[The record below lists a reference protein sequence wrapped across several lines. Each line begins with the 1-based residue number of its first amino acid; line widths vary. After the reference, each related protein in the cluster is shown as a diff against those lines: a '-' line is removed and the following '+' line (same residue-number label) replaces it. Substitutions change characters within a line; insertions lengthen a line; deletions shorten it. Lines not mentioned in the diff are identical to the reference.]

1 MKRRTLD
8 IIFASGGAVI
18 AIAMLVLG
26 FVLMDQY
33 NWGKDYVKEELGSQK
48 IYFSPADKLT
58 EEEKTWKSGSSCL
71 TEYAGKLME
80 TGAQAECYAKYY
92 IGLHIETGA
101 AGVKFSAPIKV
112 NIGGQDQTISSL
124 EGQTYATMG
133 TIRTALA
140 ADQKALAD
148 AGNKTAADAR
158 QKDVDATAAQR
169 TTQQT
174 GETLRGL
181 LLTSYGFSIFGD
193 KANTVAQISFVVAAL
208 LALLSIAGFVHA
220 WMAKDQKVF
229 EDKTV
234 TAAPG
239 KTATVS

>member
-8 IIFASGGAVI
+8 IIFASGGMVI
-18 AIAMLVLG
+18 ALAMLLLG
-26 FVLMDQY
+26 FFLVDQY
-33 NWGKDYVKEELGSQK
+33 NWAQEYVKEGLGSQK
-48 IYFSPADKLT
+48 IYFTAADKLT
-58 EEEKTWKSGSSCL
+58 DEEKNWKPGSSCL
-71 TEYAGKLME
+71 AENGGKLMT

-101 AGVKFSAPIKV
+101 AAVKFSAPIKV
-112 NIGGQDQTISSL
+112 TLGGTEQTLTSL

-193 KANTVAQISFVVAAL
+193 KANTVASIAFV
-208 LALLSIAGFVHA
+208 LAFVLAVLSIAGFVHA
-220 WMAKDQKVF
+220 WMAKDHLVF
-229 EDKTV
+229 EHKDQP
-234 TAAPG
+234 AAPG
-239 KTATVS
+239 KPVTAN

>member
-8 IIFASGGAVI
+8 IIFASGGALL

-26 FVLMDQY
+26 LVLMDQY
-33 NWGKDYVKEELGSQK
+33 NWGKDYVKEELSQQK
-48 IYFSPADKLT
+48 IYFPAADKLT
-58 EEEKTWKSGSSCL
+58 EEEKNWQPGSACL

-92 IGLHIETGA
+92 IGLHIETSA
-101 AGVKFSAPIKV
+101 ANVKFSAPIKV
-112 NIGGQDQTISSL
+112 NIGGQDQTLTSL

-133 TIRTALA
+133 SIRTALA

-158 QKDVDATAAQR
+158 QKDVDATASAR

-193 KANTVAQISFVVAAL
+193 KANTIAMVTFVVAAL

-220 WMAKDQKVF
+220 WMAKDAKVF
-229 EDKTV
+229 EPKSSS
-234 TAAPG
+234 AAPG